1 MAEVDKN
8 YGSGIIKT
16 KNVETAVSGVNFVGK
31 IDKSFY
37 KEISKTIITDEVI
50 ITDERIEHI
59 IQRRGQE
66 FYDKY
71 RPYFAEIVENPDYIF
86 KDKKIN
92 TALAAKS
99 VNKDGSSVNIVIKI
113 ATETDDPE
121 FKNSI
126 ITAVVEGRKRFEQRL
141 RNNEPIYKRVDN
153 NK

>member
-1 MAEVDKN
+1 MN
-8 YGSGIIKT
+8 Y
-16 KNVETAVSGVNFVGK
+16 VGK
-31 IDKSFY
+31 INKSFY
-37 KEISKTIITDEVI
+37 KEISETIITDEVI

-59 IQRRGQE
+59 IQRRGQA

-71 RPYFAEIVENPDYIF
+71 HPYFAEIVENPDYIF

-92 TALAAKS
+92 TALVAKS
-99 VNKDGSSVNIVIKI
+99 VNKDGANVNIVIKI

-126 ITAVVEGRKRFEQRL
+126 ITAVIEGRKRFEQRL
-141 RNNEPIYKRVDN
+141 RNNEPIYKRVDS

>member
-8 YGSGIIKT
+8 YGSGIIQT
-16 KNVETAVSGVNFVGK
+16 KYVETAVSDVNFVGK

-37 KEISKTIITDEVI
+37 KEISETIITDEVI

-59 IQRRGQE
+59 IQRRGQK

-99 VNKDGSSVNIVIKI
+99 VNKDGVSVNIVTKI
-113 ATETDDPE
+113 ATEADDPE

-126 ITAVVEGRKRFEQRL
+126 ITGRG
-141 RNNEPIYKRVDN
+141 
-153 NK
+153 